1 MFICQAGRL
10 EIDYQVHY
18 PEFLEQVFLH
28 VNVNKCGQVLRNMIS
43 NALKFT
49 PAGGTVK
56 LVCKLTN
63 ALGEPLT
70 AFDESFF
77 TIGVYSLRV
86 SPFQLH
92 LLESNNP
99 GESTNAVQKQMNFE
113 SKDFSEAS
121 NSPRLTTTT
130 TPTSGFS
137 APPLNQTPD
146 TMLTRGDI
154 DVLDSLH
161 VLVVDDSPMNRKMLM
176 MHLKGLGIVNLT
188 QACNGLE
195 AVQAVEGRMR
205 DADCDADGDDG
216 SKMLDVIFMDCIM
229 PVMDGIEATKKI
241 RGLGYKGAI

>member
-1 MFICQAGRL
+1 MLTVSKAIMTT
-10 EIDYQVHY
+10 H
-18 PEFLEQVFLH
+18 
-28 VNVNKCGQVLRNMIS
+28 
-43 NALKFT
+43 
-49 PAGGTVK
+49 GGDLWVT
-56 LVCKLTN
+56 
-63 ALGEPLT
+63 
-70 AFDESFF
+70 SS
-77 TIGVYSLRV
+77 GV
-86 SPFQLH
+86 
-92 LLESNNP
+92 P
-99 GESTNAVQKQMNFE
+99 GEGCVFGMELKAQMNPE
-113 SKDFSEAS
+113 SKDFSEVS

-137 APPLNQTPD
+137 APPLNQRLD

-176 MHLKGLGIVNLT
+176 LHLKGLGIVNIT

-216 SKMLDVIFMDCIM
+216 SKMFDIIFMDCIM

-241 RGLGYKGAI
+241 RGLGYKGAIASVTGNGLPEDVREVLASGADRVLVKPVDSEKIASVVHGECCSCLHEIKSL